1 MLNVDAARINL
12 NNIINNPKVITLLEN
27 IDNVINDK
35 DISKTLVNDIKNI
48 ILIPLFAFFDDVTFN
63 TKAHIRNLDALEYLD
78 ALVGLCIFNKIN
90 TCLQKSNSVVSTYS
104 LLATNEYLSNGG
116 EIAHCVKTYAKVADM
131 LHIAGSLDPLTE
143 KGFLVKKFIY
153 SFVGFLSLTDIQRQT
168 LLSCKT
174 TNVAT
179 IYRVTLV
186 SIYDICIAI
195 DNLDLFIYIARKML
209 KHYYLNALKYKGYVV
224 DLLAIDYK
232 VITHNSDRNALKI
245 LNEQNEIVKGL
256 IESTL

>member
-78 ALVGLCIFNKIN
+78 ALVGLCIFNKTNVDIH
-90 TCLQKSNSVVSTYS
+90 KSNVDSYTFA
-104 LLATNEYLSNGG
+104 LHGDLANCAISYVNLAE
-116 EIAHCVKTYAKVADM
+116 K
-131 LHIAGSLDPLTE
+131 LHITKRLDPMVE
-143 KGFLVKKFIY
+143 KGTLVKNFIY
-153 SFVGFLSLTDIQRQT
+153 SFVGFLSLTHTQKQT

-179 IYRVTLV
+179 IYRVSLV
-186 SIYDICIAI
+186 SIYDICIVI